1 MALRQ
6 FRRTPLATAIA
17 AATAGSL
24 ASLPATAQGADEAT
38 ADTTG
43 TVEEVVVTGS
53 RIRREVADTPNPVT
67 IIDRQELELTGM
79 ENVADILRHQAYN
92 SFGSFRER
100 SGTSFGQVAL
110 VSLRGLGSDRTAV
123 LINGRRVPGNPFTGS
138 AAVDLNSIPLSAIER
153 VEILS
158 DSASAVYGADALGGV
173 VNIILRDDYEG
184 FEMEVGTE
192 FPSRE
197 GADSDH
203 VEFVFGTSGTR
214 SNMLFTAEWF
224 RRHPIFD
231 GDRDY
236 SKVQVNDPGDGTL
249 PDLGVD
255 TVGVSG
261 GGNTAFH
268 PFFIAAEALGDCPT
282 DVYAG
287 VVENP
292 FGIPGTACGFGYA
305 DISAQTG
312 GLDRISTY
320 LTANYEWQPGHR
332 IFLENR
338 LTRIAS
344 FGRYAPAVGFF
355 SVPGDS
361 PYNPFDTTEASYPK
375 FADGSPLPFSI
386 FHRFV
391 GHGPRDDDTE
401 RYELDNVLGF
411 AGAVADGAINYEA
424 YARFYR
430 YQGSEEGEN
439 LHPAEPGRTGGRT
452 RRIRPDQPAVAGT
465 RPPRRAR
472 PHGRDALPGHSHR
485 VHGRG
490 RVDRR
495 TRSGPARR
503 THRLGRRV
511 RDGLVRLHG
520 RLRQLP
526 RGRQRARLGRQQ
538 RGRKPQPVG
547 GLR

>member
-1 MALRQ
+1 M
-6 FRRTPLATAIA
+6 FKKTPLASAIA
-17 AATAGSL
+17 AVAAGSL
-24 ASLPATAQGADEAT
+24 ATLPMASTAVAQEAVEDTSDE
-38 ADTTG
+38 
-43 TVEEVVVTGS
+43 VEEVIVTGS

-67 IIDRQELELTGM
+67 IIDREELDLTGM
-79 ENVADILRHQAYN
+79 ENVADILRHQTYN

-100 SGTSFGQVAL
+100 SGSSFGQVAL

-138 AAVDLNSIPLSAIER
+138 AAVDLNSIPLNAIER
-153 VEILS
+153 IEILS

-173 VNIILRDDYEG
+173 VNIILRNDYEG
-184 FEMEVGTE
+184 FEVELGTE

-197 GADSDH
+197 GAQSDH
-203 VEFVFGTSGTR
+203 LDIVFGTSGER

-224 RRHPIFD
+224 RRDPIFD

-249 PDLGVD
+249 PDLGTD

-268 PFFIAAEALGDCPT
+268 PFFIAAESLGDCPT

-320 LTANYEWQPGHR
+320 LNANYEWQPGHQ
-332 IFLENR
+332 IFFENR
-338 LTRIAS
+338 FTRIAS

-355 SVPGDS
+355 DVPGDS
-361 PYNPFDTTEASYPK
+361 PYNPVRHRRRLVPEARRRHAPTVLHIPPLRGPWTTGRRHRALRTRQRSRHQWSLGGWSDQLRGLRP
-375 FADGSPLPFSI
+375 FLPLP
-386 FHRFV
+386 RLR
-391 GHGPRDDDTE
+391 GR
-401 RYELDNVLGF
+401 R
-411 AGAVADGAINYEA
+411 
-424 YARFYR
+424 
-430 YQGSEEGEN
+430 N

-452 RRIRPDQPAVAGT
+452 RAST
-465 RPPRRAR
+465 
-472 PHGRDALPGHSHR
+472 
-485 VHGRG
+485 
-490 RVDRR
+490 
-495 TRSGPARR
+495 T
-503 THRLGRRV
+503 
-511 RDGLVRLHG
+511 
-520 RLRQLP
+520 
-526 RGRQRARLGRQQ
+526 
-538 RGRKPQPVG
+538 
-547 GLR
+547 